1 MFLAYSIIFITIF
14 CHIRLYFCR
23 FRHVQNTG
31 TVRDIFMDI
40 MAYLETMTYLG
51 IFKIVDIF
59 SKFQAR
65 YSGVSQEQFI

>member
-1 MFLAYSIIFITIF
+1 
-14 CHIRLYFCR
+14 
-23 FRHVQNTG
+23 
-31 TVRDIFMDI
+31 MDI